1 MSVINWFHCIIRD
14 VPATYLFSL
23 LINHPT
29 CTQHTGSVYYTYMC
43 SDIPFL
49 DDVPTR
55 PPTKRWWLKYICI
68 GFVLILL
75 GIVIYAVG
83 SISFILIA
91 PIIRHRDTY
100 HTVTAGRGIQKGVV
114 IVLDCNHDDVRS
126 VTIDNLQTDAGQP
139 APAGIEA
146 TIYVEDKSELIFQ
159 TNNISLVG
167 STHYRRF
174 QLTDL
179 EKYSYMLAGS
189 KITID
194 ITTTDDVFLYVYN
207 SFTLYELFSQQDE
220 SVPSQYHSM
229 YELTASAS
237 SVTIDI
243 TDNGFYFFAIDNP
256 HNTNYAYSIGLI
268 YHFYEYSIEY
278 YDRCRINSTSACT
291 ITYYD
296 CLLAYINN
304 DPSDGSINYYK
315 LRLLF
320 QEVKHSSNLYRDL
333 NVYVGAVIQIV
344 MVLLIIAGIVTC
356 VSTCVCIC
364 CKRGC
369 CGCCRREYGAI

>member
-1 MSVINWFHCIIRD
+1 M
-14 VPATYLFSL
+14 
-23 LINHPT
+23 
-29 CTQHTGSVYYTYMC
+29 YT
-43 SDIPFL
+43 
-49 DDVPTR
+49 
-55 PPTKRWWLKYICI
+55 
-68 GFVLILL
+68 
-75 GIVIYAVG
+75 
-83 SISFILIA
+83 ISFILID
-91 PIIRHRDTY
+91 PIARDRDTY

-114 IVLDCNHDDVRS
+114 IVLDCNHDDV
-126 VTIDNLQTDAGQP
+126 TIDNLQTDAGQP

-146 TIYVEDKSELIFQ
+146 TIYIEDRNELIIR
-159 TNNISLVG
+159 TYKASLVG

-189 KITID
+189 RITID
-194 ITTTDDVFLYVYN
+194 ITTTDEVFLYVYN
-207 SFTLYELFSQQDE
+207 NFTLYELFSQQDE
-220 SVPSQYHSM
+220 PVPSQYHSM

-256 HNTNYAYSIGLI
+256 DDANYNYFYNLT
-268 YHFYEYSIEY
+268 YHYYEYSIEY

-320 QEVKHSSNLYRDL
+320 QEVKYSSNLFRDIGS
-333 NVYVGAVIQIV
+333 YVGVVIQIV
-344 MVLLIIAGIVTC
+344 TAVLIIAGITTC
-356 VSTCVCIC
+356 VGTCVCIC
-364 CKRGC
+364 RRR
-369 CGCCRREYGAI
+369 GCCRREYGAT